1 MKKIVI
7 LGSTGSIGKSTLSVI
22 QNNPSDY
29 QIFALVGGKNVELM
43 AAQCVLFQPQFV
55 ALDDENA
62 ATQLKVYLSTLNIK
76 TQVLAGQKAICEL
89 ASHPEVDMVMAA
101 IVGAAGLLPTLSA
114 VKAGKRVSL
123 AGRFLLMKRESQV
136 QNSCLLIANIMRF
149 SNLCLRKHKIRSVF
163 ARLQSLV

>member
-43 AAQCVLFQPQFV
+43 AAQCVLFQPQFA

-62 ATQLKVYLSTLNIK
+62 AKLLREKLASHHIK
-76 TQVLAGQKAICEL
+76 TEVLAGRF
-89 ASHPEVDMVMAA
+89 
-101 IVGAAGLLPTLSA
+101 LPLRRGN
-114 VKAGKRVSL
+114 VYYLQIKKRWSL
-123 AGRFLLMKRESQV
+123 AGRFLLMKRKSQV